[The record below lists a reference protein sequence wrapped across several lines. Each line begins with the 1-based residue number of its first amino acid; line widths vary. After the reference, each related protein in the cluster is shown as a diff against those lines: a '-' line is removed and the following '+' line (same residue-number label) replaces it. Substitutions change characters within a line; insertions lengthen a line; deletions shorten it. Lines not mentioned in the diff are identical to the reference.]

1 MNILKKFS
9 DYKKEKNILHY
20 LEKFE
25 EHLSNR
31 RSSDTIDEIEKFLFF
46 VDSLSPR
53 LLSKFKEKIF
63 PSLLTLHR
71 GGLFFADCT
80 ENSLYYKMIDNDT
93 EGYSLLYKAQ
103 QNYSF
108 HLESILFKY
117 FEMEP
122 SLLISNMERM
132 GRKIENYHLYIN
144 FAVNHCSKY
153 TADEII
159 SFIFSKMEAETVNE
173 KYSNSHY
180 YYLSKLDN
188 KFFDKEKNRNLF
200 FKQIQIAQQ
209 HCFIFDFSKYT
220 TPDYY
225 LNPIFI
231 QAIINEI
238 ESERLDIIKERTNLN
253 ININILNLFR
263 DFLLKVSVSENNEDY
278 KNSFTYFEPLIS
290 RENLEEFKN
299 NYHYFETKSVLNFK
313 NLCYFLGHISQNKC
327 DIICEA
333 IVNDRFLNSSKEINI
348 EDLDSRSLEILLNF
362 TKNHNKLN
370 EKTSK
375 FLEHLYVSY
384 EPSKLTNITL
394 FDTSHILQNMLN
406 SKNFIHEKSEEH
418 SYEKFKI
425 MISKL
430 SPQNEEHKELMES
443 YFLYFINNKKTNE
456 AMKFIEDYQVHY
468 PLYQLCKKCYALDYK
483 IRDVPE
489 EIASKIWQLFND
501 ADFQNFNENSL
512 NSVFKESKFL
522 YLSIKEKRHILGN
535 LTDSI
540 SENKEYNISKK
551 KRL

>member
-9 DYKKEKNILHY
+9 DYKKEKKILHY

-25 EHLSNR
+25 GHLPKR
-31 RSSDTIDEIEKFLFF
+31 RRTDTIDEIEKFLFF
-46 VDSLSPR
+46 VDSLNPR

-93 EGYSLLYKAQ
+93 DGYSLLHKAQ

-122 SLLISNMERM
+122 SLLINNMERM
-132 GRKIENYHLYIN
+132 DKKIENYHLYIN
-144 FAVNHCSKY
+144 FAVNHCSMY
-153 TADEII
+153 TAAEII
-159 SFIFSKMEAETVNE
+159 SFIFNKMESETVND

-188 KFFDKEKNRNLF
+188 KFFDKEKNRTLF
-200 FKQIQIAQQ
+200 FKQIQLEQQ

-220 TPDYY
+220 TSDYY

-238 ESERLDIIKERTNLN
+238 ESERLEVIKERKNL
-253 ININILNLFR
+253 NINILNLFR
-263 DFLLKVSVSENNEDY
+263 DFLLKVSLSENNEEY
-278 KNSFTYFEPLIS
+278 KNSFDFFEPLIS
-290 RENLEEFKN
+290 QENLEELKN
-299 NYHYFETKSVLNFK
+299 NYHYFETKSDFNFK
-313 NLCYFLGHISQNKC
+313 NLCSFLGQVNQHKS
-327 DIICEA
+327 DVICQA

-348 EDLDSRSLEILLNF
+348 ENLDSSSLEMLLNF

-406 SKNFIHEKSEEH
+406 SKNFISEKSEEYC
-418 SYEKFKI
+418 YEKFKI
-425 MISKL
+425 MTSKL
-430 SPQNEEHKELMES
+430 TPQNEEHKELMES
-443 YFLYFINNKKTNE
+443 YFFYFINNKKTNE
-456 AMKFIEDYQVHY
+456 AIKFIADYQAHY
-468 PLYQLCKKCYALDYK
+468 PLYQLCKKCYSVDYK
-483 IRDVPE
+483 IRTVPQ
-489 EIASKIWQLFND
+489 EIASNIWQLFND
-501 ADFQNFNENSL
+501 EDFDNFNENSL

-522 YLSIKEKRHILGN
+522 YLSIKEKRNILSN

-540 SENKEYNISKK
+540 SENKEYNMLKK